1 MSKKILVIDDEA
13 LILIAV
19 ERALS
24 KAGYI
29 VSTAKNMRELD
40 TAFKDAPFDMV
51 ITDLH
56 MEEDTA
62 ENIIEKVKKTSPSV
76 KVLKMSGT
84 VNRDGSYNFL
94 EKPFRI
100 EELRKKVKD
109 ILNEPS

>member
-1 MSKKILVIDDEA
+1 MSRKILVIDDEA
-13 LILIAV
+13 LILVAV

-40 TAFKDAPFDMV
+40 TALKDAPFDMV

-62 ENIIEKVKKTSPSV
+62 ENIIEKVEKTSPSV

-84 VNRDGSYNFL
+84 VNRDRSYNFL

>member
-1 MSKKILVIDDEA
+1 MSPKILVVDDEA
-13 LILIAV
+13 LILMAV
-19 ERALS
+19 EKALLKS
-24 KAGYI
+24 GYVI
-29 VSTAKNMRELD
+29 STARNMRELD
-40 TAFKDAPFDMV
+40 EALKSAPFDML

-62 ENIIEKVKKTSPSV
+62 ENIIEKVKKASPSV
-76 KVLKMSGT
+76 KVLKMSGN

-109 ILNEPS
+109 ILNEPF

>member
-1 MSKKILVIDDEA
+1 MSRKILVIDDEA
-13 LILIAV
+13 LILVAV
-19 ERALS
+19 KRALL

-29 VSTAKNMRELD
+29 VSTAKDMRELH
-40 TAFKDAPFDMV
+40 TALKEAPFDML

-56 MEEDTA
+56 MEGDTV

-76 KVLKMSGT
+76 RVLKMSGT

-109 ILNEPS
+109 ILNEPF